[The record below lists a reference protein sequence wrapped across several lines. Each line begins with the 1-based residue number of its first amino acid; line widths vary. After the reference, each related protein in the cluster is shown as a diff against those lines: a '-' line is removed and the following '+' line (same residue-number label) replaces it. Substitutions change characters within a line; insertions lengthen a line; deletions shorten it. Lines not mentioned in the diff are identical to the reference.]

1 MGAITLVVVD
11 GSSGIADRVEALSDC
26 MQSGFHTHVREQLLV
41 NQGQVGVEY
50 VKTDMDNGEEAPDA
64 LNDRRKG
71 HNPGLDTRLL
81 LPSPVLTGTARLFQT
96 T

>member
-1 MGAITLVVVD
+1 MVVD

-50 VKTDMDNGEEAPDA
+50 VKTDMDNGEEALDA
-64 LNDRRKG
+64 LVIKERN
-71 HNPGLDTRLL
+71 TIQ
-81 LPSPVLTGTARLFQT
+81 VLTLDFSFLLQS
-96 T
+96 